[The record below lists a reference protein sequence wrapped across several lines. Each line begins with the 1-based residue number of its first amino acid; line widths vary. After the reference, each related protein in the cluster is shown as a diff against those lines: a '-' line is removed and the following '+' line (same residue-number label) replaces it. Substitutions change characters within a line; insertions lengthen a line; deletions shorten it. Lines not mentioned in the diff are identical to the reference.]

1 MIAKD
6 IQEYDICLENL
17 EKFRLSLNIEMQEI
31 DGYANLGTNAYSRII
46 SRKQSIKLE
55 ELISISNNIYN
66 LKAVQILVP
75 NAKAPLLS
83 KLPKVISE
91 IVKQRKGQEPRRQK
105 KREIIQYC
113 VLIINKHFNV
123 GEVFTNSQI
132 KSYLGG
138 ELEATF
144 KGKSIEW
151 NKSILSPFIH
161 DTGKT
166 RKAKTKAEKV
176 YQLKKA
182 LPLEMVYKAKEIVGD
197 EWLERGNSVNEI
209 EINK

>member
-1 MIAKD
+1 MVAKD
-6 IQEYDICLENL
+6 VEEYDICLENL
-17 EKFRLSLNIEMQEI
+17 EKLRLSFNIEMQEI
-31 DGYANLGTNAYSRII
+31 DEYAHLGTNAYSRII
-46 SRKQSIKLE
+46 SRKQPLKLE

-75 NAKAPLLS
+75 NTKAPPMS
-83 KLPKVISE
+83 KLPKVILE
-91 IVKQRKGQEPRRQK
+91 IVKLRKGQEPRRQK

-113 VLIINKHFNV
+113 ILIINKYFNV
-123 GEVFTNSQI
+123 GEEFTNSQI

-151 NKSILSPFIH
+151 NKSILSPFIY

-176 YQLKKA
+176 YQLKTA
-182 LPLEMVYKAKEIVGD
+182 IPLEMAYKAKEAVGD
-197 EWLERGNSVNEI
+197 EWL
-209 EINK
+209 